1 MYATEFQTVINEPYI
16 YIPQFEQFKG
26 HKVRVILLDE
36 EIQTNQSKDDIDS
49 FFDKFK
55 LDLSNFKFD
64 REDTN
69 ER

>member
-1 MYATEFQTVINEPYI
+1 MNATEFQTVINEPYV

-26 HKVRVILLDE
+26 HKVRIILLDE
-36 EIQTNQSKDDIDS
+36 ELNSTQKRDDIDS

-55 LDLSNFKFD
+55 LDLSDYRFD
-64 REDTN
+64 REEAN